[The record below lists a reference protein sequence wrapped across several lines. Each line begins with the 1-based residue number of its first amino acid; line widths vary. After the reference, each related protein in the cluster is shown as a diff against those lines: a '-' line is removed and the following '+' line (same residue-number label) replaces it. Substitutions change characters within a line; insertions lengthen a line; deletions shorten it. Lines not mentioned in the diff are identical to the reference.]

1 MQSILLDICGQMRT
15 YKQRQCQKKGKRV
28 IEKAKQYIK
37 EHYKEEQL
45 NLSQVSEAIGLSAVY
60 FCSLFKEETGHTLSL
75 IHISGSIRFRHPY
88 KRSPVPTLRMEEKDS
103 C

>member
-1 MQSILLDICGQMRT
+1 MPE
-15 YKQRQCQKKGKRV
+15 KGKRV

-60 FCSLFKEETGHTLSL
+60 FCSLFKEETGHTFVEYLNMVRIEQAKIML
-75 IHISGSIRFRHPY
+75 KAGIRKYIR
-88 KRSPVPTLRMEEKDS
+88 
-103 C
+103 